1 MLYDFLFTALGGGY
15 KKDGNRTGSV
25 QRWGV
30 SHCSKYRVQTF
41 YVAFTSTEKGNTS
54 YFFSCRSTEW
64 YFETEAG
71 DWPHE
76 HHSDTAGLL
85 RQVYCLGYWKTGS
98 KVGFSIHFIYFIIW
112 KYRAVFY
119 DRMINQWFYLLTSK
133 YNCIYQ
139 NSC

>member
-1 MLYDFLFTALGGGY
+1 MIFYLQHWEEVI
-15 KKDGNRTGSV
+15 KKMATEQEVFKGEVFHIAFS
-25 QRWGV
+25 
-30 SHCSKYRVQTF
+30 RVQTI

-85 RQVYCLGYWKTGS
+85 CQVYRLGFWKTGS
-98 KVGFSIHFIYFIIW
+98 KVGFSIHFTYFIIW
-112 KYRAVFY
+112 KSRAVFY
-119 DRMINQWFYLLTSK
+119 DRTYNQIDECLLIIN
-133 YNCIYQ
+133 
-139 NSC
+139 

>member
-1 MLYDFLFTALGGGY
+1 MIFYLQHWEEVIKKMATEQEVFKGEVFHIALSIGSKHFMLRLPVQ
-15 KKDGNRTGSV
+15 KKVTLLI
-25 QRWGV
+25 
-30 SHCSKYRVQTF
+30 
-41 YVAFTSTEKGNTS
+41 
-54 YFFSCRSTEW
+54 FFPCRSTEW

-85 RQVYCLGYWKTGS
+85 RQVYRLGYWKTGS

-119 DRMINQWFYLLTSK
+119 DRTYHLIDECLLIIN
-133 YNCIYQ
+133 
-139 NSC
+139 

>member
-85 RQVYCLGYWKTGS
+85 RQVYRLGYWKTGS

-112 KYRAVFY
+112 KSRAVFY
-119 DRMINQWFYLLTSK
+119 DRTYHQIDECLLIV
-133 YNCIYQ
+133 N
-139 NSC
+139 

>member
-54 YFFSCRSTEW
+54 YFFHVGQLSDILRLKQETGHMNTILTQLGSFVKSIASVTERL
-64 YFETEAG
+64 A
-71 DWPHE
+71 P
-76 HHSDTAGLL
+76 
-85 RQVYCLGYWKTGS
+85 K
-98 KVGFSIHFIYFIIW
+98 
-112 KYRAVFY
+112 
-119 DRMINQWFYLLTSK
+119 
-133 YNCIYQ
+133 
-139 NSC
+139 